1 MYWNTLIFLAEYL
14 LKSCSDLLGKPTG
27 VFTGEQSNNASI
39 LTARLYIELATIN
52 ITLLIFNQRLLMVL
66 YIIYTSIELQFYDY
80 MYNYTR
86 QVKRVGGVFPPPPIP
101 ESSEVSPLPLLYGC
115 PSQFICL
122 PPSPHHFGHAM

>member
-1 MYWNTLIFLAEYL
+1 MEYINFLAEYL

-86 QVKRVGGVFPPPPIP
+86 QVKRVGGVSPPPPP
-101 ESSEVSPLPLLYGC
+101 RALSYLPLSPLSKAY
-115 PSQFICL
+115 L
-122 PPSPHHFGHAM
+122 PIFFVPPPPPPPFKIK